1 MSLRTK
7 SIEEL
12 ENDYWKDLEEFP
24 TGLVKRCYE
33 YRKIP
38 LSQLTTEQIR
48 TLISQQIGLKFL
60 IGLAMEKLEQ
70 NILEEGD
77 LYKGDLLETV
87 SKIPSEFWN
96 KHPTERQI
104 LNEIINAN
112 SSLIRDELGEK
123 EFDRIKAGID

>member
-1 MSLRTK
+1 MRTK

-12 ENDYWKDLEEFP
+12 ENDYWKDLKEFP

-38 LSQLTTEQIR
+38 LRQLTTEQIR

-60 IGLAMEKLEQ
+60 IGMAMEKLGQ
-70 NILEEGD
+70 NVLEEGD

-87 SKIPSEFWN
+87 SKVPSELWD

-123 EFDRIKAGID
+123 EFDRIKARID